1 MDASNPFGGL
11 HAGSGALNV
20 KNCNLQLDAN
30 MAAHHT
36 DYYKSPDLIVRRGQ
50 SFSITLDFSRPLRE
64 GDTLNFIAVTGPP
77 SSDYNTNPVFP
88 LSTSGSNGYWSA
100 VHETSDSSA
109 VSITIFSPT
118 NAVIG
123 NYQLSVQISTQQGKR
138 TSFRAGH
145 FILLFNP
152 WASDDLVYMEDEEE
166 RKEYVLNDH
175 GISYFGHEK
184 FIREEGWNFG
194 QFEENILNIC
204 LALLDRN
211 LKYLEDPVLDCSCRN
226 NPLYV
231 SRVVSAMVNS
241 YDDKGVLEGNWGD
254 QFPGG
259 VNPALWS
266 GSVEILWSWRRRG
279 YKPVKYGQCW
289 VFAGVACTIL
299 RCLGIPARLV
309 TNFASAH
316 DRDLNLTI
324 DEYYDGTGKTLKKT
338 IDSLWNYHVWNE
350 CWFKRNDLRASYSG
364 WQVVDSTPQK
374 ISEGRYCC
382 GPASV
387 KAIKEG
393 DVEQDYDTAFV
404 YASVNSDR
412 CIWICYDKNVKE
424 RVYCDSKLIGQNI
437 STKAIGS
444 DDRVD
449 ITASYKYPEGSANE
463 RKVYIRAR
471 KKLLKGGVINKNDT
485 GRALIG
491 RNKKPR
497 IRHPNSRPEVSNAV
511 PEDPG
516 VPEISGKFQL
526 RESPAFGDDIHVVLT
541 LKNLTSK
548 TKHVKVK
555 VSSSTIMY
563 TGVPTYELLKDTVS
577 GTIGPKREKQFP
589 LEIPHS
595 DYRAHLTKDYMVEVS
610 ALCEVKQ
617 GRKLLV
623 RKVISLEKPPIR
635 ITVHGDAVVHEPV
648 DVEVILVNPLSERVT
663 DGVVKLEGSGLI
675 EGKLR
680 KRVPSLDPKESASVI
695 FEMVPYRSG
704 RRKLLAD
711 FISKK
716 FSDIKGFKTIE
727 VEEAY

>member
-1 MDASNPFGGL
+1 M
-11 HAGSGALNV
+11 V
-20 KNCNLQLDAN
+20 
-30 MAAHHT
+30 AHHT
-36 DYYKSPDLIVRRGQ
+36 DYYNSSDLIVRRGQ
-50 SFSITLDFSRPLRE
+50 SFSITLNFNRPISK
-64 GDTLNFIAVTGPP
+64 GDTLHFVAVTGPP
-77 SSDYNTNPVFP
+77 SSDYNTNPIFP
-88 LSTSGSNGYWSA
+88 LSTSGSSGYWSA
-100 VHETSDSSA
+100 VNETSGSSK
-109 VSITIFSPT
+109 VNITLSSPA

-123 NYQLSVQISTQQGKR
+123 YYQLSIQISTKRGKT
-138 TSFRAGH
+138 TSFRLGH
-145 FILLFNP
+145 FILLFNS
-152 WASDDLVYMEDEEE
+152 WAPDDDVYIEDEEE

-184 FIREEGWNFG
+184 LIREEGWNFG

-241 YDDKGVLEGNWGD
+241 YDDKGVLEGLWGEN
-254 QFPGG
+254 FSGG

-266 GSVEILWSWRRRG
+266 GSVEILWRWRKRG

-299 RCLGIPARLV
+299 RCLGIPARMV
-309 TNFASAH
+309 TNFVSAH
-316 DRDLNLTI
+316 DKDQNLSI
-324 DEYYDGTGKTLKKT
+324 DEYYDSTGRTLKKT
-338 IDSLWNYHVWNE
+338 IDALWNYHVWNE
-350 CWFKRNDLRASYSG
+350 CWFKRNDLKKSYSG
-364 WQVVDSTPQK
+364 WQVVDSTPQE

-393 DVEQDYDTAFV
+393 DVQMDYDTAFV
-404 YASVNSDR
+404 FASVNADR
-412 CIWICYDKNVKE
+412 STWIYYDKNIKE
-424 RVYCDSKLIGQNI
+424 RVYCDTKLVGQNI
-437 STKAIGS
+437 STKAVGS

-449 ITASYKYPEGSANE
+449 ITANYKYPEGSAKE
-463 RKVYIRAR
+463 RMVYIRAR
-471 KKLLKGGVINKNDT
+471 KRLLKAGVIDKKDM
-485 GRALIG
+485 GRAIIG

-497 IRHPNSRPEVSNAV
+497 KRRPNIRSEASSEV

-516 VPEISGKFQL
+516 VPDISGKFQL
-526 RESPAFGDDIHVVLT
+526 RESPAFGDDIHILLT

-548 TKHVKVK
+548 SKHVKGK
-555 VSSSTIMY
+555 ISSSTIMY
-563 TGVPTYELLKDTVS
+563 TGVPTYEILRDS
-577 GTIGPKREKQFP
+577 IYATIGPKEEKQFP
-589 LEIPHS
+589 LEISHS
-595 DYRAHLTKDYMVEVS
+595 EYEAHLTKDCMIEVS

-635 ITVHGDAVVHEPV
+635 IMVHGDAVVHEPV
-648 DVEVILVNPLSERVT
+648 EVEVMLVNPLSEWIK
-663 DGVVKLEGSGLI
+663 DGVLHLEGSGLI

-680 KRVPSLDPKESASVI
+680 KWVPSLKPKESASVI

-704 RRKLLAD
+704 SRQLLAD
-711 FISKK
+711 FTSKK
-716 FSDIKGFKTIE
+716 FSDIKGFKSIE